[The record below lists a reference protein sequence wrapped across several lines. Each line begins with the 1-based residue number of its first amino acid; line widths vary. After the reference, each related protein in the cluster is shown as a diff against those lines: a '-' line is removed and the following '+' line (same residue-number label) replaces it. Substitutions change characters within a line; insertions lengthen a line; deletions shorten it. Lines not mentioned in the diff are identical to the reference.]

1 MSEPNSMQNVEGVAT
16 PERPDDVERV
26 EELADTWDSS
36 PLTDP
41 VEAQDPEADR
51 LSTMGTRSGPMH
63 RASAARTI
71 NRGDRGGPRG

>member
-41 VEAQDPEADR
+41 VEAQDPEAGPIVDHGD
-51 LSTMGTRSGPMH
+51 SERSDAPSQR
-63 RASAARTI
+63 RA
-71 NRGDRGGPRG
+71 DY